1 MKEQL
6 SEENVRALVSYRLS
20 RAKETRNREII
31 VMVDLFSGQ

>member
-20 RAKETRNREII
+20 RAKETLAE
-31 VMVDLFSGQ
+31 VPH